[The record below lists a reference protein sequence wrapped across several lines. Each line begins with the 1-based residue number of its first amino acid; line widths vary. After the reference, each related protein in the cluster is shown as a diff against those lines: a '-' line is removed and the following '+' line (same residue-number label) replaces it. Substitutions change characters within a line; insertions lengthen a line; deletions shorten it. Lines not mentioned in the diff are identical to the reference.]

1 MSETRGLSLTL
12 LISVC
17 NRKHFA
23 ASANAFHS
31 WLTST
36 RSAMMEVSGS
46 LEEQLEATKDKAIE
60 VRAQKTQLRQIEEIG
75 GNMEEKLILGEPPR
89 SHHTQSRRSPY
100 PVPPYSVPPVSVPG
114 PGDLCA
120 RSRHT
125 QSHHTQ
131 SRRTRPRSPYPVPAV
146 SVPGSGDL
154 RTQSRRTRSRRSP
167 YPAPISV
174 LSPAGFCT
182 QCRGSLHPYSNLR
195 SGSEA
200 QSSI

>member
-114 PGDLCA
+114 
-120 RSRHT
+120 
-125 QSHHTQ
+125 
-131 SRRTRPRSPYPVPAV
+131 
-146 SVPGSGDL
+146 SGDL